1 MNLGSGIEIN
11 FTVDAEYRD
20 FEYEVFIFKPRKE
33 TGKKLETNK
42 FKSIVKPL
50 FENWTKNVFCNITL
64 TKQRNELLPLLMNGQ
79 ATVNYHFTL

>member
-1 MNLGSGIEIN
+1 MRSTGILSMRSSSSSQE
-11 FTVDAEYRD
+11 
-20 FEYEVFIFKPRKE
+20 
-33 TGKKLETNK
+33 KKLETNK
-42 FKSIVKPL
+42 SKSIVKPL

>member
-1 MNLGSGIEIN
+1 MRS
-11 FTVDAEYRD
+11 TVILSMRSSSSSQE
-20 FEYEVFIFKPRKE
+20 
-33 TGKKLETNK
+33 KKLETNK